1 MNGTTAPAVGPEP
14 YAIDRPGRE
23 HRGYTPAFALAS
35 FGLFFAIL
43 TPILGGLSVKI
54 QGLVSLD
61 QAPVQLGIVT
71 AVGSLFALVAQPI
84 AGRLSDATMSRFGM
98 RRPWIVVGVVGTF
111 LCFLVVGVAPTIW
124 VLLIGWCGAQLFS
137 NFAQAAE
144 AATLADQVPEH
155 RRGFI
160 SGLAGAATPL
170 AILAGAISLQ
180 ALPNDLLRA
189 VVPATVGLVFGLI
202 FAFVLKDKVR
212 TERREERISVLNL
225 LKTFWFNPKKHPD
238 LGWAWLSKALIMF
251 GYGSVASYLTLF
263 LATAYGMSIPEQ
275 LSFNLQATLVSVVFI
290 VIVSIVGGKLSD
302 KLGRR
307 RIFVSLGG
315 ILLGVGVILIA
326 FSHAFGNDTG
336 LMVILIAEA
345 LIGIG
350 AGLFFSVDQALCID
364 VLPDVENTAKDLG
377 VLNIANTLPA
387 MIAPLIAGVLII
399 PIGQSLFGAG
409 YTLWFV
415 VAGIIAVVGGAL
427 VFRIRGVR

>member
-1 MNGTTAPAVGPEP
+1 VTETNAPPVSPAP
-14 YAIDRPGRE
+14 YAIDRPGKE
-23 HRGYTPAFALAS
+23 HRGYTPTFALAT

-54 QGLVSLD
+54 QGLVGLE

-71 AVGSLFALVAQPI
+71 GIGSLFALISQPI

-98 RRPWIVVGVVGTF
+98 RRPWIIAGVVGTF
-111 LCFLVVGVAPTIW
+111 LSFLVVGISPNIW

-144 AATLADQVPEH
+144 SATLADQVPEH
-155 RRGFI
+155 RRGFV

-212 TERREERISVLNL
+212 TERRQERLSVLGA

-238 LGWAWLSKALIMF
+238 LGWAWLTKAMIMF

-275 LSFNLQATLVSVVFI
+275 LSFNLTATLVSVAFLV
-290 VIVSIVGGKLSD
+290 VVSIVGGKLSD
-302 KLGRR
+302 KLARR
-307 RIFVSLGG
+307 RVFVSLGG
-315 ILLGVGVILIA
+315 ILLGTGVILLG
-326 FSHAFGNDTG
+326 FSHSFGNDTG

-345 LIGIG
+345 FIGIG
-350 AGLFFSVDQALCID
+350 AGLFFAVDQAMCID
-364 VLPDVENTAKDLG
+364 VLPDAENTAKDLG

-387 MIAPLIAGVLII
+387 MVAPLLAGVIII

-415 VAGIIAVVGGAL
+415 VAGLVAGVGGAL

>member
-1 MNGTTAPAVGPEP
+1 VTETNAPPVSPAP
-14 YAIDRPGRE
+14 YAIDRPGKE
-23 HRGYTPAFALAS
+23 HRGYTPTFALAT

-54 QGLVSLD
+54 QGLVGLE

-71 AVGSLFALVAQPI
+71 GIGSLFALISQPI

-98 RRPWIVVGVVGTF
+98 RRPWIIAGVVGTF
-111 LCFLVVGVAPTIW
+111 LSFLVVGISPNIW

-144 AATLADQVPEH
+144 SATLADQVPEH
-155 RRGFI
+155 RRGFV

-212 TERREERISVLNL
+212 TERRQERLSVLGA

-238 LGWAWLSKALIMF
+238 LGWAWLTKAMIMF

-263 LATAYGMSIPEQ
+263 LATAYGMTIPEQ
-275 LSFNLQATLVSVVFI
+275 LSFNLTATLVSVAFLV
-290 VIVSIVGGKLSD
+290 VVSIVGGKLSD
-302 KLGRR
+302 KLARR
-307 RIFVSLGG
+307 RVFVSLGG
-315 ILLGVGVILIA
+315 ILLGTGVILLG
-326 FSHAFGNDTG
+326 FSHSFGNDTG

-345 LIGIG
+345 FIGIG
-350 AGLFFSVDQALCID
+350 AGLFFAVDQAMCID
-364 VLPDVENTAKDLG
+364 VLPDAENTAKDLG

-387 MIAPLIAGVLII
+387 MVAPLLAGVIII

-409 YTLWFV
+409 YTLWFL
-415 VAGIIAVVGGAL
+415 VAGLVAGVGGAL

>member
-1 MNGTTAPAVGPEP
+1 VTETNAPPVSPAP
-14 YAIDRPGRE
+14 YAIDRPGKE
-23 HRGYTPAFALAS
+23 HRGYTPTFALAT

-54 QGLVSLD
+54 QGLVGLE

-71 AVGSLFALVAQPI
+71 GIGSLFALISQPI

-98 RRPWIVVGVVGTF
+98 RRPWIIAGVVGTF
-111 LCFLVVGVAPTIW
+111 LSFLVVGISPNIW

-144 AATLADQVPEH
+144 SATLADQVPEH
-155 RRGFI
+155 RRGFV

-212 TERREERISVLNL
+212 TERRQERLSVLGA

-238 LGWAWLSKALIMF
+238 LGWAWLTKAMIMF

-263 LATAYGMSIPEQ
+263 LATAYGMTIPEQ
-275 LSFNLQATLVSVVFI
+275 LSFNLTATLVSVAFLV
-290 VIVSIVGGKLSD
+290 VVSIVGGKLSD
-302 KLGRR
+302 KLARR
-307 RIFVSLGG
+307 RVFVSLGG
-315 ILLGVGVILIA
+315 ILLGTGVILLG
-326 FSHAFGNDTG
+326 FSHSFGNDTG

-345 LIGIG
+345 FIGIG
-350 AGLFFSVDQALCID
+350 AGLFFAVDQAMCID
-364 VLPDVENTAKDLG
+364 VLPDAENTAKDLG

-387 MIAPLIAGVLII
+387 MVAPLLAGVIII

-415 VAGIIAVVGGAL
+415 VAGLVAGVGGAL

>member
-1 MNGTTAPAVGPEP
+1 MTETTAPPVSPAP
-14 YAIDRPGRE
+14 YAIDRPGKE
-23 HRGYTPAFALAS
+23 HRGYTPTFALAT

-54 QGLVSLD
+54 QGLVGLE

-71 AVGSLFALVAQPI
+71 GIGSLFALISQPI

-98 RRPWIVVGVVGTF
+98 RRPWIIAGVVGTF
-111 LCFLVVGVAPTIW
+111 LSFLVVGISPNIW

-144 AATLADQVPEH
+144 SATLADQVPEH
-155 RRGFI
+155 RRGFV

-212 TERREERISVLNL
+212 TERRQERLSVLGA

-238 LGWAWLSKALIMF
+238 LGWAWLTKAMIMF

-275 LSFNLQATLVSVVFI
+275 LSFNLTATLVSVAFLV
-290 VIVSIVGGKLSD
+290 VVSIVGGKLSD
-302 KLGRR
+302 KLARR
-307 RIFVSLGG
+307 RVFVSLGG
-315 ILLGVGVILIA
+315 ILLGTGVILLG
-326 FSHAFGNDTG
+326 FSHSFGNDTG

-345 LIGIG
+345 FIGIG
-350 AGLFFSVDQALCID
+350 AGLFFAVDQAMCID
-364 VLPDVENTAKDLG
+364 VLPDAENTAKDLG

-387 MIAPLIAGVLII
+387 MVAPLLAGVIII

-415 VAGIIAVVGGAL
+415 VAGLVAGVGGAL

>member
-1 MNGTTAPAVGPEP
+1 MTETTAPPVSPAP
-14 YAIDRPGRE
+14 YAIDRPGKE
-23 HRGYTPAFALAS
+23 HRGYTPTFALAT

-54 QGLVSLD
+54 QGLVGLE

-71 AVGSLFALVAQPI
+71 GIGSLFALISQPI

-98 RRPWIVVGVVGTF
+98 RRPWIIAGVVGTF
-111 LCFLVVGVAPTIW
+111 LSFLVVGISPNIW

-144 AATLADQVPEH
+144 SATLADQVPEH
-155 RRGFI
+155 RRGFV

-212 TERREERISVLNL
+212 TERRQERLSVLGA

-238 LGWAWLSKALIMF
+238 LGWAWLTKAMIMF

-263 LATAYGMSIPEQ
+263 LATAYGMTIPEQ
-275 LSFNLQATLVSVVFI
+275 LSFNLTATLVSVAFLV
-290 VIVSIVGGKLSD
+290 VVSIVGGKLSD
-302 KLGRR
+302 KLARR
-307 RIFVSLGG
+307 RVFVSLGG
-315 ILLGVGVILIA
+315 ILLGTGVILLG
-326 FSHAFGNDTG
+326 FSHSFGNDTG

-345 LIGIG
+345 FIGIG
-350 AGLFFSVDQALCID
+350 AGLFFAVDQAMCID
-364 VLPDVENTAKDLG
+364 VLPDAENTAKDLG

-387 MIAPLIAGVLII
+387 MVAPLLAGVIII

-415 VAGIIAVVGGAL
+415 VAGLVAGVGGAL